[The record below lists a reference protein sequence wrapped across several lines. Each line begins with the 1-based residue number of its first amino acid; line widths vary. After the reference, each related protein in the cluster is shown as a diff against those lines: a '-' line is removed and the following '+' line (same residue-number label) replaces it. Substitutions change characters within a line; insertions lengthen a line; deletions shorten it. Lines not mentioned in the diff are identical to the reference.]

1 MLVLFVSVGYC
12 SILLYPI
19 NIVSSILDKEH
30 EVVGISR
37 AVSVPNPSYVNR
49 GIKEPSLRSIL
60 PRKASPRHAA
70 NKKLLLIV
78 INDVAFI
85 KLAYVSVF
93 SVGGIPVYIFF
104 DVETIKLML

>member
-1 MLVLFVSVGYC
+1 
-12 SILLYPI
+12 
-19 NIVSSILDKEH
+19 LDKEH

-37 AVSVPNPSYVNR
+37 AVSVSNPSYVKR

-60 PRKASPRHAA
+60 PRKTSSRHAA

-93 SVGGIPVYIFF
+93 SVGGIPLYIFF
-104 DVETIKLML
+104 